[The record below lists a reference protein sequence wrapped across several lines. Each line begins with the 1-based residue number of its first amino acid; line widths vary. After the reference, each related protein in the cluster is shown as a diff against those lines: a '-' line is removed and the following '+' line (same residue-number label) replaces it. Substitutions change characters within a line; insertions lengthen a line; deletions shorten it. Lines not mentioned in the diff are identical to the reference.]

1 MRSIQKIKQLFW
13 FAVLFQFLMSASI
26 LLMPMAVQMGQQDR
40 KMTALIG
47 IVFWLSAIAGYVLL
61 AVANSERKWFIN
73 RKVDGNVT
81 MNCRPGIAEFFT
93 NIPATVFDVAMIMS
107 FVMFVVINFTDWRYD
122 YISYVLLSLLF
133 FSLHMHCMFNGRIYK
148 ATKFKRTR
156 RESSYE

>member
-1 MRSIQKIKQLFW
+1 MRSIQKIRRLFW
-13 FAVLFQFLMSASI
+13 FAVVFIFLMSVSI
-26 LLMPMAVQMGQQDR
+26 LLMPIAVQMGEQDR

-47 IVFWLSAIAGYVLL
+47 IVFWLSAIAGYVLI
-61 AVANSERKWFIN
+61 VMANAERKRFIF
-73 RKVDGNVT
+73 RKVDGNVK

-107 FVMFVVINFTDWRYD
+107 FLMFIVINFTDWRYE
-122 YISYVLLSLLF
+122 YISYVLLFLLV
-133 FSLHMHCMFNGRIYK
+133 FSLHMHCLFNGRIYK